1 MDSHQIK
8 QHLTDL
14 VLDGREEVAIE
25 ELLAM
30 SNSRNNEMRNSIE
43 ALSSRFQKFEREKTR
58 GALNRESIHATS
70 GRISQALMAII
81 EQLTEEEE
89 SNHQSIDLEALFKDI
104 DELSANAKVSPN
116 VRTGKRKS
124 IKMFSILL
132 PAFIVI
138 IAGILAFKGTFN
150 KTSGTGSFALSG
162 WMGEWQHQME
172 STGESKVT
180 GRLSFEIVNV
190 DQLIGKAHNVFPDG
204 SETVYTL
211 SQIEY
216 SSNGTS
222 IVGIWKAD
230 DIQSLHGTFSFN
242 LDGENRFEGHYTLV
256 NQEGEFYWN
265 GTK

>member
-30 SNSRNNEMRNSIE
+30 SNSRNSEMRNSIE
-43 ALSSRFQKFEREKTR
+43 ALSSRYQKFEREKTR
-58 GALNRESIHATS
+58 GTLNRENIHTTS

-89 SNHQSIDLEALFKDI
+89 HNHQSIDLEVLFKDI
-104 DELSANAKVSPN
+104 DELSANAKVSSK
-116 VRTGKRKS
+116 VSQHKRRS
-124 IKMFSILL
+124 IKMFSIIL
-132 PAFIVI
+132 PVFIVI
-138 IAGILAFKGTFN
+138 VVGILAFRGTFST
-150 KTSGTGSFALSG
+150 TSDPGPSALSG
-162 WMGEWQHQME
+162 WIGVWQHQME
-172 STGESKVT
+172 SAGNSKITGDIA
-180 GRLSFEIVNV
+180 FEMANNNEFK
-190 DQLIGKAHNVFPDG
+190 GKAHNVFPDG
-204 SETVYTL
+204 SQTVYEL
-211 SQIEY
+211 SQIEFAA
-216 SSNGTS
+216 NGKS
-222 IVGIWKAD
+222 IVGIWKAE

-242 LDGENRFEGHYTLV
+242 LEGENRFEGHYTLV